1 MALLF
6 LAAVPWYNGVSAVL
20 TIGRLSRHPSPR
32 RPARRERC
40 VVPITFQ
47 HWPWLL
53 LLPPLAAWLVG
64 VHRRSLAGLDP
75 WRWRVALGVR
85 LAGTMLLILALA
97 GTTLVHWSDAQAVW
111 FLVDH
116 SDSMGPEH
124 RRHALDQVTAAAKKM
139 RPGDQAG
146 VILFGADAL
155 IEAPLAD
162 ALSLNQTASTPV
174 TTYTDL
180 ARALRLALA
189 AFPDRYARRIVLL
202 SDGNENLG
210 NALEEVALAAAQG
223 VPVDVVPIEQT
234 RGAEALLE
242 RMVLPNEVKIG
253 EPFEL
258 RVVASSQTAQ
268 EATLRLFRNHAY
280 IGAQQVSLS
289 PGKNVVVFV
298 QNLEKPGFHTY
309 EARLEPRD
317 DTLSENNRALGF
329 SLVRGRPRVLYVEGD
344 PGQEKYLAAA
354 LRSQQIDA
362 DVVNT
367 TGIPRNLAEFQSYD
381 SIVFSN
387 VSALHVSAEQ
397 MKMIQ
402 SNVRDL
408 GQGFVMIGGDESFG
422 AGGYYRTPIEE
433 LLPVDMDIIK
443 PQEWPSTAVV
453 CVIDKSGSMAD
464 GGMGFSKVD
473 LAKEAAIATVEVLD
487 EHDDF
492 GVIAFDQA
500 AKEVVSLQRVRNQKA
515 IQDRI
520 ASIVADGGTSL
531 YPALMMAHEWLKK
544 NNARVK
550 HCIVLTDGM
559 SLPGDF
565 KHAVQA
571 LNAAGVTLS
580 TVAVGQD
587 ADLQLLEGLARG
599 GGGRFYYTD
608 DPWML
613 PRIFTKE
620 AFLVAKSLIVEEPF
634 VPRVDSS
641 AEVLRGIDWSSRP
654 PLLGYVATS
663 PKALAAVPM
672 RSPRGDPLFAYWRYG
687 LGRTIAF
694 TSDCKARW
702 GAHWLTWPG
711 YQRFWGQAIRW
722 TLRRSARAHFQ
733 THVEVEHGRG
743 RIRVDALDE
752 KGEFANFLE
761 VRANVVRP
769 DMVAQSLVLPQSGP
783 GRYEGEFDATA
794 IGTYMVNI
802 TRSDQSGTAS
812 QTTGFAISYPP
823 EYQDLK
829 TNHFLL
835 TRLAERTGGRVLSD
849 PADVFTKERRRA
861 RVPVEIWPALLL
873 AALLLFPL
881 DVAVRRVQMEPAE
894 IRAWARTRAPWLRSR
909 VARRK
914 PEAVERPETMGRLL
928 ERKSRVATAQRKTQV
943 EGEARVVSPRVLSGG
958 AEQETAPPVESE
970 PARSARQTP
979 EPPVPEAEA
988 HVRPTER
995 LLRAKRRAR
1004 GEDPP

>member
-1 MALLF
+1 M
-6 LAAVPWYNGVSAVL
+6 
-20 TIGRLSRHPSPR
+20 
-32 RPARRERC
+32 
-40 VVPITFQ
+40 PITLQ

-64 VHRRSLAGLDP
+64 VHRRSLAGLSP

-85 LAGTMLLILALA
+85 LAGVLLLILALA

-124 RRHALDQVTAAAKKM
+124 RRHALDQVTAASKKM

-155 IEAPLAD
+155 IEAPLASE
-162 ALSLNQTASTPV
+162 LSLDQTASTPV

-189 AFPDRYARRIVLL
+189 VFPDRYARRIVLL

-210 NALEEVALAAAQG
+210 SALEEAALATAQG
-223 VPVDVVPIEQT
+223 VPMDVVPIEQA

-268 EATLRLFRNHAY
+268 EATLRLFRDHAY
-280 IGAQQVSLS
+280 IGAQEVSLS

-298 QNLEKPGFHTY
+298 QTLEKPGFHTY

-381 SIVFSN
+381 SIIFSN

-408 GQGFVMIGGDESFG
+408 GQGFGMIGGDESFG
-422 AGGYYRTPIEE
+422 AGGYFRTPIEE
-433 LLPVDMDIIK
+433 LLPVDMEIAK
-443 PQEWPSTAVV
+443 QQEWPSTAVV
-453 CVIDKSGSMAD
+453 CAIDKSGSMA
-464 GGMGFSKVD
+464 GGGLGFSKVD
-473 LAKEAAIATVEVLD
+473 LAKEAAITTVEVLG
-487 EHDDF
+487 ERDDF
-492 GVIAFDQA
+492 GVIAFDEA
-500 AKEVVSLQRVRNQKA
+500 AKEVVPLQRVKDRKA
-515 IQDRI
+515 IQDRV
-520 ASIVADGGTSL
+520 ARIVAGGGTSL
-531 YPALMMAHEWLKK
+531 YPAMMMAHEWLEQS
-544 NNARVK
+544 NARVK
-550 HCIVLTDGM
+550 HCILLTDGM

-571 LNAAGVTLS
+571 LNAAGATLS

-587 ADLQLLEGLARG
+587 ADRQLLEGLARD

-608 DPWML
+608 DPQML

-620 AFLVAKSLIVEEPF
+620 AILVAKSLIVEEPF
-634 VPRVDSS
+634 VPRVDTT
-641 AEVLRGIDWSSRP
+641 ADVLRGIDWSGRP

-663 PKALAAVPM
+663 AKALAAVPM
-672 RSPRGDPLFAYWRYG
+672 RSARDDPLFACWRYG

-722 TLRRSARAHFQ
+722 TLRRGARAHFQ
-733 THVEVEHGRG
+733 THVEVERGRG

-794 IGTYMVNI
+794 IGTYMVNVS
-802 TRSDQSGTAS
+802 RSDQSGTAS
-812 QTTGFAISYPP
+812 QTSGFAISYPP

-829 TNHFLL
+829 TNRFLL

-849 PADVFTKERRRA
+849 PADVFTKERKPA

-894 IRAWARTRAPWLRSR
+894 IRAWARNRAGWLRSR
-909 VARRK
+909 AARRQTETVAR
-914 PEAVERPETMGRLL
+914 AQTMGRLL
-928 ERKSRVATAQRKTQV
+928 ERKSRVATTQRRTQAGS
-943 EGEARVVSPRVLSGG
+943 EDGRVSPRAPSDEG
-958 AEQETAPPVESE
+958 EREMTAPVESE
-970 PARSARQTP
+970 AARPASQTP
-979 EPPVPEAEA
+979 EPPAPETAAEA
-988 HVRPTER
+988 TARPTER